1 LADVKPSGAYLI
13 IVAAAGISALLFLV
27 IKVRL
32 HAFVT
37 LLLVSLLVGVAAG
50 MPLDGVIKSIE
61 KGMCGTLGFVAV
73 VVGLGAMFGQMLEVS
88 GGAERLAR
96 TMVRRFGDDKVQ
108 WALGLTGFIVSIPVF
123 LDVAIVILVPILYRL
138 ARDSGRPLLYY
149 GIPLAAGG
157 AVTHAFI
164 PPTPGPI
171 AVADLLGADLGWVI
185 LFGTICGL
193 PAMILAGPIWGSYIS
208 RRITKG
214 VPDYVELREIDES
227 RELPSF
233 GQVLAI
239 ILTPLLLI
247 LLSTTSGIL
256 LDEGNVLRS
265 TLVFIG
271 HPYAA
276 LLIATLLAMFVLGS
290 RRGYGR
296 EEIQDIVNKSLEP
309 AGIII
314 LVTGAGGVFK
324 QVLIDSGVGQV
335 LGDMMSASGL
345 PYLVLAFVVAALIR
359 VAQGSATVA
368 MVTAAGLVGPIL
380 QQNNVEGPQLALA
393 TIAIAAGGTILS
405 HVNDSGFWLINRFF
419 GLTEKETLQSWTVA
433 VTIVSLVGFAMV
445 LLLGAFIG

>member
-1 LADVKPSGAYLI
+1 MSGAYLI
-13 IVAAAGISALLFLV
+13 LVAAAGISALLFLV

-50 MPLDGVIKSIE
+50 MPLEGVIKSVE
-61 KGMCGTLGFVAV
+61 KGMGGTLGFVAV
-73 VVGLGAMFGQMLEVS
+73 VVGLGAMFGQLLEVS

-96 TMVRRFGDDKVQ
+96 TMVRKFGDDKVQ

-138 ARDSGRPLLYY
+138 ARDSGKPLLYY
-149 GIPLAAGG
+149 GIPLVAGG

-185 LFGTICGL
+185 LYGVICGL
-193 PAMILAGPIWGSYIS
+193 PAMVLAGPVWGSYIS

-214 VPDYVELREIDES
+214 VPDYVELGEIDES

-233 GQVLAI
+233 GEVLAI

-247 LLSTTSGIL
+247 LVSTTSGIM
-256 LDEGNVLRS
+256 LDEGNPLRS
-265 TLVFIG
+265 FLVFIG

-276 LLIATLLAMFVLGS
+276 LLIATLLAMFLLGS
-290 RRGYGR
+290 RRGYDR
-296 EEIQDIVNKSLEP
+296 EEIQNIVNKALEP

-345 PYLVLAFVVAALIR
+345 PYLVLAFVISALIR

-368 MVTAAGLVGPIL
+368 MVTAAGLIGPIL
-380 QQNNVEGPQLALA
+380 EQNNVEGSQLALA

-405 HVNDSGFWLINRFF
+405 HVNDSGFWLVNRFF

-433 VTIVSLVGFAMV
+433 TTIVSLVGFVMV
-445 LLLGAFIG
+445 LLLGAMVG

>member
-1 LADVKPSGAYLI
+1 MSGAYLI
-13 IVAAAGISALLFLV
+13 LVAAAGISALLFLV

-50 MPLDGVIKSIE
+50 MPLEGVIKSVE
-61 KGMCGTLGFVAV
+61 KGMGGTLGFVAV
-73 VVGLGAMFGQMLEVS
+73 VVGLGAMFGQLLEVS

-96 TMVRRFGDDKVQ
+96 TMVRKFGDDKVQ

-138 ARDSGRPLLYY
+138 ARDSGKPLLYY
-149 GIPLAAGG
+149 GIPLVAGG

-185 LFGTICGL
+185 LYGTICGL
-193 PAMILAGPIWGSYIS
+193 PAMVLAGPVWGSYIS

-214 VPDYVELREIDES
+214 VPDYVELGEIDES

-233 GQVLAI
+233 GEVLAI

-247 LLSTTSGIL
+247 LVSTTSGIM
-256 LDEGNVLRS
+256 LDEGNPLRS
-265 TLVFIG
+265 FLVFIG

-276 LLIATLLAMFVLGS
+276 LLIATLLAMFLLGS
-290 RRGYGR
+290 RRGYDR
-296 EEIQDIVNKSLEP
+296 EEIQNIVNKALEP

-345 PYLVLAFVVAALIR
+345 PYLVLAFVISALIR

-368 MVTAAGLVGPIL
+368 MVTAAGLIGPIL
-380 QQNNVEGPQLALA
+380 EQNNVEGSQLALA

-405 HVNDSGFWLINRFF
+405 HVNDSGFWLVNRFF

-433 VTIVSLVGFAMV
+433 TTIVSLVGFVMV
-445 LLLGAFIG
+445 LLLGATVG

>member
-1 LADVKPSGAYLI
+1 MSGAYLI

-61 KGMCGTLGFVAV
+61 KGMGGTLGFVAV

-193 PAMILAGPIWGSYIS
+193 PAMILAGPVWGSYIS

-214 VPDYVELREIDES
+214 VPDYVTLGEIDES

-233 GQVLAI
+233 AQVLAI

-247 LLSTTSGIL
+247 LLSTTSAIL
-256 LDEGNVLRS
+256 LDEGNPLRS

-276 LLIATLLAMFVLGS
+276 LLIATLLAMFMLGS
-290 RRGYGR
+290 RRGYSR
-296 EEIQDIVNKSLEP
+296 EDIQNIVNKSLEP

-324 QVLIDSGVGQV
+324 QILIDSGVGQV

-368 MVTAAGLVGPIL
+368 MVTAAGLVAPIL

>member
-1 LADVKPSGAYLI
+1 MSGTYLI
-13 IVAAAGISALLFLV
+13 LVAAAGISALLYLV
-27 IKVRL
+27 IRVRL

-50 MPLDGVIKSIE
+50 MPLGDVIKSVE
-61 KGMCGTLGFVAV
+61 RGMGGTLGFVAV

-96 TMVRRFGDDKVQ
+96 TLVRRFGDDKVQ

-149 GIPLAAGG
+149 GIPLVAGG

-185 LFGTICGL
+185 LYGTICGL
-193 PAMILAGPIWGSYIS
+193 PAMVLAGPIWGSYIS
-208 RRITKG
+208 KRITKG
-214 VPDYVELREIDES
+214 VPDYVILKDIDES

-233 GQVLAI
+233 GEVLAI

-247 LLSTTSGIL
+247 LVSTTSAIL
-256 LDEGNVLRS
+256 LEEGNVVRS
-265 TLVFIG
+265 FLGFIG
-271 HPYAA
+271 HPYSA
-276 LLIATLLAMFVLGS
+276 LLIATLLAMVLLGS
-290 RRGYGR
+290 RRGYGK
-296 EEIQDIVNKSLEP
+296 EEIQDIVNKALEP

-380 QQNNVEGPQLALA
+380 QQNNVEGSQLALA

-405 HVNDSGFWLINRFF
+405 HVNDSGFWLVNRFF

-445 LLLGAFIG
+445 LLLGAIVG

>member
-1 LADVKPSGAYLI
+1 MSGTYLI
-13 IVAAAGISALLFLV
+13 LVAMAGISALLYLV

-50 MPLDGVIKSIE
+50 MPLGDVIKSVE
-61 KGMCGTLGFVAV
+61 RGMGGTLGFVAV

-96 TMVRRFGDDKVQ
+96 TLVQRFGDDKVQ

-138 ARDSGRPLLYY
+138 ARDSGKPLLYY
-149 GIPLAAGG
+149 GIPLVAGG

-193 PAMILAGPIWGSYIS
+193 PAMVLAGPIWGSYIS
-208 RRITKG
+208 KRITKG
-214 VPDYVELREIDES
+214 VPDYVILKDIDES

-233 GQVLAI
+233 GEVLSI

-247 LLSTTSGIL
+247 LVSTTSAIL
-256 LDEGNVLRS
+256 LEEGNAVRS
-265 TLVFIG
+265 FLGFIG
-271 HPYAA
+271 HPYSA
-276 LLIATLLAMFVLGS
+276 LLIATLLAMVLLGS
-290 RRGYGR
+290 RRGYDK
-296 EEIQDIVNKSLEP
+296 EEIQDIVNKALEP

-345 PYLVLAFVVAALIR
+345 PFLVLAFVVSALIR

-405 HVNDSGFWLINRFF
+405 HVNDSGFWLVNRFF

-445 LLLGAFIG
+445 LLLGVIVG

>member
-1 LADVKPSGAYLI
+1 
-13 IVAAAGISALLFLV
+13 
-27 IKVRL
+27 
-32 HAFVT
+32 
-37 LLLVSLLVGVAAG
+37 
-50 MPLDGVIKSIE
+50 
-61 KGMCGTLGFVAV
+61 
-73 VVGLGAMFGQMLEVS
+73 
-88 GGAERLAR
+88 
-96 TMVRRFGDDKVQ
+96 VQ

-193 PAMILAGPIWGSYIS
+193 PAMVLAGPIWGSYIS

-214 VPDYVELREIDES
+214 VPDYVELQEIDES

-290 RRGYGR
+290 RRGYDR
-296 EEIQDIVNKSLEP
+296 EEIQNIVNKSLEP

-324 QVLIDSGVGQV
+324 QILIDSGVGQV

-345 PYLVLAFVVAALIR
+345 PYLVLAFVIAALIR

-405 HVNDSGFWLINRFF
+405 HVNDSGFWLVNRFF

>member
-1 LADVKPSGAYLI
+1 MSGAYLI
-13 IVAAAGISALLFLV
+13 LVAVAGISALLFLV

-61 KGMCGTLGFVAV
+61 RGMGGTLGFVAV

-96 TMVRRFGDDKVQ
+96 TMVQRFGDDKVQ

-185 LFGTICGL
+185 LFGMICGL
-193 PAMILAGPIWGSYIS
+193 PAMILAGPVWGSYIS

-214 VPDYVELREIDES
+214 VPDYIELREIDES

-256 LDEGNVLRS
+256 LDEDNALRS

-324 QVLIDSGVGQV
+324 QILIDSGVGQV

-445 LLLGAFIG
+445 LLLGAFMG